1 MGRRAFN
8 YVGVERSEIYIFNTF
23 MNKIGALLME
33 IIDTIINLRRV
44 IIADLLVLINTG
56 AKVTCIVE
64 INKKRRYDV
73 IHVATLS
80 RQ

>member
-1 MGRRAFN
+1 VGRRAFN

-44 IIADLLVLINTG
+44 ITAD
-56 AKVTCIVE
+56 
-64 INKKRRYDV
+64 
-73 IHVATLS
+73 
-80 RQ
+80 

>member
-1 MGRRAFN
+1 
-8 YVGVERSEIYIFNTF
+8 

-44 IIADLLVLINTG
+44 ITADLLVLINTG
-56 AKVTCIVE
+56 AKVTLYRR
-64 INKKRRYDV
+64 NKQKTTIRV

>member
-33 IIDTIINLRRV
+33 ITDTIITLRRV
-44 IIADLLVLINTG
+44 ITADLLLLINTG
-56 AKVTCIVE
+56 VKVTLYRR
-64 INKKRRYDV
+64 NKQKRRYDV
-73 IHVATLS
+73 IHVAT
-80 RQ
+80 